1 MNSNN
6 SNNINNS
13 DSNKKYLSGNST
25 NTSSKNI
32 QKLSK
37 ITTQSNIQGIS
48 LENNPFYGESNI
60 NSKMKKPLNSY
71 NKIKKNL
78 F

>member
-6 SNNINNS
+6 SNNSN
-13 DSNKKYLSGNST
+13 SNKKYLSGNTT
-25 NTSSKNI
+25 NSSSKNI
-32 QKLSK
+32 QKISK
-37 ITTQSNIQGIS
+37 ITTQSNTQGIS
-48 LENNPFYGESNI
+48 LKNNPFNGESNI
-60 NSKMKKPLNSY
+60 NSKMKKPFNSY